1 MDFNI
6 FLFLSIVFLL
16 TFIIGKLIE
25 KIHIPWI
32 FSSLLIGFALAI
44 YNPFTDITTSST
56 FDFLAQLG
64 MYLLLFII
72 GFEIDL
78 KEMKKQGKFI
88 IKTTTIT
95 IFLATFLGT
104 LLIFFLFVRDIFIS
118 IIVSLSFATVGEEIL
133 IPILDEF
140 KLTNEPLGQT
150 IIGVGTLDDIF
161 EIFTLILVIL
171 FVGTSAQSIVDVVII
186 LVALVVLFILTIGFM
201 KIGKKRS
208 KFKHTGVESL
218 FVFVVF
224 VLFLFIGVGFYA
236 GAAPLAALFAGIGL
250 KTFLPKERLEF
261 IESEIKTV
269 CYGLFAP
276 LFFLWVG
283 ASMNLSYLL
292 MSPIFILLVVIVGFA
307 AKLLG
312 SYLGGRKTLGK
323 KDSLLV
329 GIGVSVKFSTGIVV
343 MRILFSNELID
354 SELYSI
360 IIASSIIFTFFIPII
375 FANLIS
381 KRKSLKPAGNNTQT
395 FNDSEIAKK

>member
-16 TFIIGKLIE
+16 TFVIGKLIE

-95 IFLATFLGT
+95 IVLATFLGT
-104 LLIFFLFVRDIFIS
+104 LLICFLFGNNIFVS

-186 LVALVVLFILTIGFM
+186 LVALVVLFILSIGFI

-236 GAAPLAALFAGIGL
+236 EAAPLAALFAGIGL

-283 ASMNLSYLL
+283 ASMDLSYLL
-292 MSPIFILLVVIVGFA
+292 MFPIFIILVVIVGFA

-312 SYLGGRKTLGK
+312 SYLGGRKALGK

-343 MRILFSNELID
+343 MTILLSSGLID
-354 SELYSI
+354 PGLYSV

-381 KRKSLKPAGNNTQT
+381 KRKSLRPAGNNTQT
-395 FNDSEIAKK
+395 SNDSEIAKK

>member
-25 KIHIPWI
+25 IIHIPWI

-171 FVGTSAQSIVDVVII
+171 FVGTSAQSVVDVVII
-186 LVALVVLFILTIGFM
+186 LVALVVLFILTIGFI

-236 GAAPLAALFAGIGL
+236 EAAPLAALFAGIGL

-283 ASMNLSYLL
+283 ASMDLSYLL
-292 MSPIFILLVVIVGFA
+292 TFPISIILVVIVGFA

-343 MRILFSNELID
+343 MTILLSNELID
-354 SELYSI
+354 SGLYSV

-395 FNDSEIAKK
+395 FNDSEIDKK

>member
-44 YNPFTDITTSST
+44 YNPFTDITTSTT
-56 FDFLAQLG
+56 FEFLAQLG

-95 IFLATFLGT
+95 IVLATFLGT
-104 LLIFFLFVRDIFIS
+104 LLIFFLFGYNIFIS

-171 FVGTSAQSIVDVVII
+171 FVGTSAQSVIDVVII
-186 LVALVVLFILTIGFM
+186 LVALVLLFILTIGFI

-218 FVFVVF
+218 FIFVVF
-224 VLFLFIGVGFYA
+224 VLFLFIGVGSYA
-236 GAAPLAALFAGIGL
+236 EAAPLAALFAGIGL

-292 MSPIFILLVVIVGFA
+292 MFPIFIILVVIVGFA

-312 SYLGGRKTLGK
+312 SYLGGRKTLGI

-343 MRILFSNELID
+343 MTILLSNGLID
-354 SELYSI
+354 SGLYSV

-381 KRKSLKPAGNNTQT
+381 KRKSLKPAGKNTQPS
-395 FNDSEIAKK
+395 NDSEIARK

>member
-1 MDFNI
+1 MIETNI
-6 FLFLSIVFLL
+6 FLFLSIIFLL
-16 TFIIGKLIE
+16 IFVIGKLIE

-32 FSSLLIGFALAI
+32 FSSLLLGFFLAI
-44 YNPFTDITTSST
+44 YNPFTDITSSST
-56 FDFLAQLG
+56 FDFLAQMG

-88 IKTTTIT
+88 IKTTTLT

-104 LLIFFLFVRDIFIS
+104 LIIYFLFSYNIFIS

-171 FVGTSAQSIVDVVII
+171 FVGSSTQNVVDVVII
-186 LVALVVLFILTIGFM
+186 LVALSVLFILTIGFL
-201 KIGKKRS
+201 KIGKKGS

-218 FVFVVF
+218 FVFIVF
-224 VLFLFIGVGFYA
+224 VLFLFIGVGLYA
-236 GAAPLAALFAGIGL
+236 EAAPLAALFAGIGL
-250 KTFLPKERLEF
+250 KTFIPPERLKF

-283 ASMNLSYLL
+283 ASMNLSYIL
-292 MSPIFILLVVIVGFA
+292 MFPIFIVLIVIVGFA

-312 SYLGGRKTLGK
+312 SYLGGKRTLGK
-323 KDSLLV
+323 KDSLLL
-329 GIGVSVKFSTGIVV
+329 GIGISVKFSTGIVV
-343 MRILFSNELID
+343 MTILLSSRLID
-354 SELYSI
+354 SGLYSV
-360 IIASSIIFTFFIPII
+360 IIASSIIFTFVIPIV
-375 FANLIS
+375 FARLLT
-381 KRKSLKPAGNNTQT
+381 KRKSSTGTERT
-395 FNDSEIAKK
+395 ENDDPNSKL